1 MLPDVYIYSDIGGRD
16 VNEDYGGG
24 FMGDNCGSIIVCD
37 GLGGEGDGDIA
48 SKLVSEYIINE
59 FKNEF
64 PSRMEDI
71 EKCLIRANDK
81 LIARQNEIGSRM
93 MTTVV
98 GCVFENDKLTYFNIG
113 DSRFYLFRNGKL
125 KRQSYDHSAA
135 RLAVDL
141 KEITEDDIRTYKKRN
156 MLFKAIGS
164 DTILDAK
171 QNYISIDIKEGDAFL
186 ICTDGFWEYV
196 TESDMEATLE
206 QTKTAEEWFTA
217 MRDILLNHTDENN
230 DNYTAA
236 CGRFI
241 KS

>member
-1 MLPDVYIYSDIGGRD
+1 MLPDVYIYSDRGGRD
-16 VNEDYGGG
+16 VNEDCGGG
-24 FMGDNCGSIIVCD
+24 FIGDDRGSIIICD

-48 SKLVSEYIINE
+48 SKLVSEYIIDE

-64 PSRMEDI
+64 PSDMKDI
-71 EKCLIRANDK
+71 EECLIRANDK
-81 LIARQNEIGSRM
+81 LIAHQNEIGSKM

-98 GCVFENDKLTYFNIG
+98 GCVFENNKLTYFNIG

-135 RLAVDL
+135 RLAVEL
-141 KEITEDDIRTYKKRN
+141 KEITEDEIRDYKRRN
-156 MLFKAIGS
+156 MLLKAVGA
-164 DTILDAK
+164 DALLDAK
-171 QNYISIDIKEGDAFL
+171 QQYMSVELKEGDAFL

-196 TESDMEATLE
+196 TERDMENTLT
-206 QTKTAEEWFTA
+206 QTETAEEWLTA
-217 MRDILLNHTDENN
+217 MRDLLLERVDEDN

-241 KS
+241 KE